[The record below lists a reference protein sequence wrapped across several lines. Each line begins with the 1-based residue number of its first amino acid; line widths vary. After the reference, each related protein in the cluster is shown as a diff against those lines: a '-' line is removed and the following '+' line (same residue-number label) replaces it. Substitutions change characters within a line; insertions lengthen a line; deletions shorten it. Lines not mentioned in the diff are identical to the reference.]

1 MPGVEGVEVRSS
13 TIAGAANGVFATR
26 DFAPGDVI
34 LSIARPF
41 VTELHHSR
49 LLDTCAWCCERGAT
63 DPQERAARRGMGE
76 PAGFIEVKACNGC
89 KTIKVSEALLGRLPA
104 QSSSKSGEVS

>member
-1 MPGVEGVEVRSS
+1 MPDVEGVEVRSS
-13 TIAGAANGVFATR
+13 TIAGAGNGVFATR

-34 LSIARPF
+34 LSVARPF

-89 KTIKVSEALLGRLPA
+89 KAIKVSEALLVAA